1 MPKQTDKTKVR
12 KQKQAGWWSGKVV
25 EGRTVRVKVD
35 QDLCMASQSC
45 ISLAPKVFRIDWS
58 KRKSAFEGA
67 PLEVTDEKGADNE
80 TIFLAAQ
87 SCPYQAIVLEDAE
100 TGERLFP

>member
-1 MPKQTDKTKVR
+1 
-12 KQKQAGWWSGKVV
+12 
-25 EGRTVRVKVD
+25 
-35 QDLCMASQSC
+35 MASQSC

>member
-1 MPKQTDKTKVR
+1 MSQAKKPKPP
-12 KQKQAGWWSGKVV
+12 KQKQARWWTGRIV
-25 EGRTVRVKVD
+25 EKRTVRIRVD

-45 ISLAPKVFRIDWS
+45 IALAPKVFKIDWS

-67 PLEVTDEKGADNE
+67 PIEVMDEKAADNE

-87 SCPYQAIVLEDAE
+87 SCPWQAIILEDAN

>member
-1 MPKQTDKTKVR
+1 M
-12 KQKQAGWWSGKVV
+12 
-25 EGRTVRVKVD
+25 KVD

-45 ISLAPKVFRIDWS
+45 VSLAPTVFHIDWG
-58 KRKSAFEGA
+58 KRKSSFDGA
-67 PLEVTDEKGADNE
+67 PLEVTDEKSADNE

-87 SCPYQAIVLEDAE
+87 SCPYQAIVLEDAD